1 MKKSIIYIL
10 LFSFLYQ
17 SCTDDIEP
25 IPFTNTAIVVGYLY
39 AGEPVKDIKVSSLIP
54 FNADSTDEFY
64 INDAE
69 IDIINNGISYRL
81 ALSEGGSGYY
91 HYSGEDLQII
101 AGENYE
107 FQMIYKDQVI
117 TAQTMVPEVP
127 EGLAISAN
135 EMSIQPIYEFFD
147 MRNRYIEDLDITWK
161 NDNGDYYYLLI
172 DNMETNPSPIDV
184 NGILEGFKGG
194 GNFSFISKP
203 TQLDIYKIRGRT
215 LEQYGTH
222 RVKLFKVNKEY
233 ADLYESSG
241 QDSRNLN
248 EPLSNINNG
257 LGIFTSFNSNEIF
270 FEVKVP

>member
-1 MKKSIIYIL
+1 MKKSITYIL

-25 IPFTNTAIVVGYLY
+25 IPFTDTAIVVGYMY
-39 AGEPVKDIKVSSLIP
+39 AGEQVKDIKVSSLIP

-69 IDIINNGISYRL
+69 IDIIDNGISYRL
-81 ALSEGGSGYY
+81 TLSEGDSGYY

-117 TAQTMVPEVP
+117 TAQTMVPQVP

-135 EMSIQPIYEFFD
+135 EMLIQPIYEFFD

-161 NDNGDYYYLLI
+161 NDKGDYYYLLI
-172 DNMETNPSPIDV
+172 ELLHYINKINCID
-184 NGILEGFKGG
+184 
-194 GNFSFISKP
+194 
-203 TQLDIYKIRGRT
+203 KI
-215 LEQYGTH
+215 
-222 RVKLFKVNKEY
+222 
-233 ADLYESSG
+233 
-241 QDSRNLN
+241 
-248 EPLSNINNG
+248 
-257 LGIFTSFNSNEIF
+257 
-270 FEVKVP
+270 